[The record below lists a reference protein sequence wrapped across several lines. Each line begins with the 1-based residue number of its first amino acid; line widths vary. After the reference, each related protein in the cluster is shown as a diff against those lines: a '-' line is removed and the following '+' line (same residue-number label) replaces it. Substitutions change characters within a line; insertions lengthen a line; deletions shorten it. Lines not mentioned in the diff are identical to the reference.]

1 MANKAHDSPPSATET
16 PTEICSSPLCTAT
29 LSMNMDRVEALNQ
42 LVRFGD
48 KREFAYSALASLP
61 LDNEVELVKVT
72 KEDLANVLNKFLL
85 NEITADDLELWANFI
100 ECRND
105 LNYAEIEDYIYALA
119 NPVLVGEIDVIKINK
134 MIQLLNGS

>member
-1 MANKAHDSPPSATET
+1 MANKTHHSPPSATET
-16 PTEICSSPLCTAT
+16 PTEICSSPLCTAS
-29 LSMNMDRVEALNQ
+29 LSMNMDRVEVLKQ
-42 LVRFGD
+42 IVRSGD

-61 LDNEVELVKVT
+61 FDSEVELVKVT

-105 LNYAEIEDYIYALA
+105 LNYAEIEDFIYALA
-119 NPVLVGEIDVIKINK
+119 NPVLVGEIDIIKISK
-134 MIQLLNGS
+134 MVQLLNGS

>member
-1 MANKAHDSPPSATET
+1 
-16 PTEICSSPLCTAT
+16 
-29 LSMNMDRVEALNQ
+29 MNMDRVEVLKQ
-42 LVRFGD
+42 IVRSGD
-48 KREFAYSALASLP
+48 KREFAYSVLASLP
-61 LDNEVELVKVT
+61 FDSEVELVKVT

-119 NPVLVGEIDVIKINK
+119 NPVLVGEIDIIKISK
-134 MIQLLNGS
+134 MVQLLNGS